1 MNSIKVDGKCVI
13 PSKVVCV
20 GRNYVE
26 HIKELNNEIPS
37 SMVLFM
43 KPNSAITDSLHT
55 VKQTPAHYEG
65 EISFLIRSGKI
76 YAVGFGL
83 DLTDRTLQNE
93 LKTKGLPWER
103 AKAFDGA
110 AVMSE
115 FVTIRESEI
124 ENLSMQLWINDT
136 LVQEGGVDL
145 MIYKPQNILEEI
157 NTFMTLEE
165 NDIVM
170 TGTPKGVG
178 SFAKDDIFV
187 GKIFS
192 LEKELISRT
201 WVVQ

>member
-1 MNSIKVDGKCVI
+1 MNSIKVDGKCVT
-13 PSKVVCV
+13 PSKVICV

-43 KPNSAITDSLHT
+43 KPNSAITDSLRAF
-55 VKQTPAHYEG
+55 KQSPLHYEG

-83 DLTDRTLQNE
+83 DLTDRALQTE

-178 SFAKDDIFV
+178 SFIKDDIFV

-192 LEKELISRT
+192 SGKELISRT

>member
-1 MNSIKVDGKCVI
+1 MNSIKVDGKCVT

-26 HIKELNNEIPS
+26 HIKELNNEVPS

-43 KPNSAITDSLHT
+43 KPNSAITDSLRIF
-55 VKQTPAHYEG
+55 KQTPLHYEG

-83 DLTDRTLQNE
+83 DLTDRALQTE

-178 SFAKDDIFV
+178 SFIKDDIFV

-192 LEKELISRT
+192 SGKELISRT

>member
-55 VKQTPAHYEG
+55 FKQTPLHYEG

-83 DLTDRTLQNE
+83 DLTDRALQTE

-178 SFAKDDIFV
+178 SFIKDDIFV

-192 LEKELISRT
+192 SGKELISRT

>member
-1 MNSIKVDGKCVI
+1 MNSIKVDGKCVT
-13 PSKVVCV
+13 PSKVICV

-43 KPNSAITDSLHT
+43 KPNSAITDSLRAF
-55 VKQTPAHYEG
+55 KQSPLHYEG

-83 DLTDRTLQNE
+83 DLTDRALQTE

-178 SFAKDDIFV
+178 SFAKDDVFV
-187 GKIFS
+187 GKIFTS
-192 LEKELISRT
+192 GKELIART

>member
-1 MNSIKVDGKCVI
+1 MNSIKVDGKCVT
-13 PSKVVCV
+13 PSKVICV

-43 KPNSAITDSLHT
+43 KPNSAITDSLRAF
-55 VKQTPAHYEG
+55 KQSPLHYEG

-83 DLTDRTLQNE
+83 DLTDRALQTE

-103 AKAFDGA
+103 AKAFNGA
-110 AVMSE
+110 AVMSA

-178 SFAKDDIFV
+178 SFIKDDIFV

-192 LEKELISRT
+192 SGKELISRT

>member
-55 VKQTPAHYEG
+55 VKQTPLHYEG

-178 SFAKDDIFV
+178 SFIKDDIFV

-192 LEKELISRT
+192 SGKELISRT